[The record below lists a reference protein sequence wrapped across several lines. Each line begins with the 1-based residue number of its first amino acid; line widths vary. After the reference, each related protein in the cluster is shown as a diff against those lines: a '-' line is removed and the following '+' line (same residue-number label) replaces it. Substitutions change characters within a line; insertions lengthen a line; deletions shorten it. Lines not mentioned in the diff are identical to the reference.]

1 MISVDPYLESISEG
15 VVQSEVL
22 RETVAHEDDGAGY
35 FFWVGQKPCPE
46 K

>member
-1 MISVDPYLESISEG
+1 MYSVDPDLKSISEG
-15 VVQSEVL
+15 VVESEVL

-35 FFWVGQKPCPE
+35 FFRVGQKPRPE